1 MTEVNDYEFNVPAPL
16 PVVNQ
21 RLIDDE
27 AVYGIP
33 EDISTEILLESI
45 RAEQERQKKVE
56 NESLIQE
63 QMRLLEESQRRDS
76 ERRITEREEKYQ
88 RILLR
93 IKNLM
98 KFISGDV
105 SDVRKSTEVDFVS
118 DLLFVESIIRQYIRH
133 SSDTLF
139 ISYTDYQRFTTL
151 IHKNFRE
158 GEYIDL
164 FTVIRKIPS
173 LLCMNT
179 QEDEVDE
186 EAETFDCDF
195 DYS

>member
-1 MTEVNDYEFNVPAPL
+1 MTEVNDDEFNVPAPL

-21 RLIDDE
+21 RLIDPEGVYHHYMDE
-27 AVYGIP
+27 GIP
-33 EDISTEILLESI
+33 EDILLESI
-45 RAEQERQKKVE
+45 RDEQDRQKRIE
-56 NESLIQE
+56 NERIFHE
-63 QMRLLEESQRRDS
+63 QLRQMEESQRRDS

-105 SDVRKSTEVDFVS
+105 SD
-118 DLLFVESIIRQYIRH
+118 LLFVESIIRQYIRH
-133 SSDTLF
+133 PTDTLF
-139 ISYTDYQRFTTL
+139 ISYTDHQRFTTL

-158 GEYIDL
+158 AEYVDL
-164 FTVIRKIPS
+164 LIVIRKIPS
-173 LLCMNT
+173 LLSMNT

-186 EAETFDCDF
+186 EAETFNCDYDF
-195 DYS
+195 S

>member
-1 MTEVNDYEFNVPAPL
+1 MTEVNDDEFNVPAPL

-21 RLIDDE
+21 RLIDEPIYHAYDMTE
-27 AVYGIP
+27 
-33 EDISTEILLESI
+33 EISSEILLESI

-56 NESLIQE
+56 NERLIQE

-105 SDVRKSTEVDFVS
+105 SD
-118 DLLFVESIIRQYIRH
+118 LLFVESIIRQYIRH
-133 SSDTLF
+133 PTDTLF
-139 ISYTDYQRFTTL
+139 ISYTDHQRFTTL

-158 GEYIDL
+158 AEYVDL
-164 FTVIRKIPS
+164 LIVIRKIPS
-173 LLCMNT
+173 LLSMNT

-186 EAETFDCDF
+186 EAETFNCDYDF
-195 DYS
+195 S